1 MLFLQTWL
9 YIPLEPLI
17 STPIKTS
24 IITCWFFQ
32 FSFPQVHDFSVLLL
46 LPIHIMMM
54 NCFCGMVHQR
64 KEFRL
69 FLSWDH
75 CQKSSPSRTS
85 NISQAGFEPVQNL
98 SSGFIE
104 WSCTMVIIT
113 TPQNHTNLKRLWS
126 QTSLSSLSSLCRCIQ
141 IFWLTFHLVRDVINL
156 LYSLCRSL
164 IIFFLCIFSLLNS
177 SNILETNVM
186 VL

>member
-1 MLFLQTWL
+1 
-9 YIPLEPLI
+9 
-17 STPIKTS
+17 
-24 IITCWFFQ
+24 
-32 FSFPQVHDFSVLLL
+32 
-46 LPIHIMMM
+46 
-54 NCFCGMVHQR
+54 MVAT
-64 KEFRL
+64 
-69 FLSWDH
+69 FLS
-75 CQKSSPSRTS
+75 SSGSWLRKLSLFHQIFPCSQL
-85 NISQAGFEPVQNL
+85 NIQIPNTPQPGFEPLQNL
-98 SSGFIE
+98 VSSGFIE
-104 WSCTMVIIT
+104 WSCAVVIIT

-177 SNILETNVM
+177 SKILETNVM

>member
-1 MLFLQTWL
+1 M
-9 YIPLEPLI
+9 EPLI
-17 STPIKTS
+17 STPIKIS
-24 IITCWFFQ
+24 ITICWFFQ
-32 FSFPQVHDFSVLLL
+32 FSFPQVHDFYFLLL

-54 NCFCGMVHQR
+54 MNCFCGIVHQR

-69 FLSWDH
+69 FLNWGH
-75 CQKSSPSRTS
+75 HQKSSPSRTS